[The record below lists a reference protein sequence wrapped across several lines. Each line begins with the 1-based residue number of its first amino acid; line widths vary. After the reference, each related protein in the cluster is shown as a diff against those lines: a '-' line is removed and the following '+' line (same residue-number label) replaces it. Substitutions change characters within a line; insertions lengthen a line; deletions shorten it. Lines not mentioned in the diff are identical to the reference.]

1 MENYYTLLGVNKN
14 ASYGDIKRAFR
25 ERAKV
30 LHPDI
35 AGKNAEARMRRIL
48 TAYQILS
55 SPDRRFEYD
64 RAYER
69 FIGSKGFDYR
79 NFLKDRVE
87 DPPSQARLVFFL
99 LLHLEDEEALE
110 VWDKNGGL
118 DFSLEKYLDR
128 EDWMDCAF
136 LLAEELDKRRRPYEA
151 FMLLLGIT
159 REERR
164 RPYFKHFMEDV
175 EKLLKELVRLR
186 LKSAVDGETYLE
198 CLESLF
204 GLGFS
209 SKDERRWAA
218 AMAGTLHRLGKG
230 PAPGRLIS
238 RNSFAKGS

>member
-1 MENYYTLLGVNKN
+1 MENYYTLLNIEKN
-14 ASYGDIKRAFR
+14 ASYRDIKRAFR

-35 AGKNAEARMRRIL
+35 AGKSAEAQMRRLL
-48 TAYQILS
+48 TAYEVLS

-79 NFLKDRVE
+79 NFLKDRA

-99 LLHLEDEEALE
+99 LLHLEDEAALE
-110 VWDKNGGL
+110 VWNKNGGL

-186 LKSAVDGETYLE
+186 LKSAVDGETYLG
-198 CLESLF
+198 CLESLL

-209 SKDERRWAA
+209 SKEERRWMD
-218 AMAGTLHRLGKG
+218 AMAETLHRLEKG
-230 PAPGRLIS
+230 PAPARFAC
-238 RNSFAKGS
+238 RNSFAKRA